1 MPSGAAASA
10 RSGDSAS
17 PSGRSRPPG
26 PPPRATRPRGQA
38 WATFGRN
45 HALDTRAGDFLPV
58 TDLGCRALD
67 AFCVLALGTRRVVPV
82 GATRHPTDAW
92 VAQRLREAT
101 PFGQRP
107 RNLLRDHDRQY
118 GSAFAAVPAA
128 RGITILR
135 TPHRAPQAKAT
146 GERCLAYFNEARPHQ
161 GLGQATPAPS
171 AAETESRS
179 GPLRAVPVLGGL
191 HHTYHRAASGG
202 ADAFSAITA
211 VVDGQTVSIAQ
222 AKSSA
227 IMLVDRQGRAL
238 ATPSPLGADGP
249 SFSVTRAAATITPV
263 GPSPVGG
270 PLVTPAAVARHA
282 LDAGSADDTG
292 TYRHPGAVPQSAYP
306 AALTPG
312 QVTLMGKTSGWVAL
326 PVLAQARLAPRQIA
340 ISSAPAT
347 VDARS
352 SG

>member
-1 MPSGAAASA
+1 MTSSRAKHAAARYS
-10 RSGDSAS
+10 
-17 PSGRSRPPG
+17 
-26 PPPRATRPRGQA
+26 
-38 WATFGRN
+38 
-45 HALDTRAGDFLPV
+45 
-58 TDLGCRALD
+58 
-67 AFCVLALGTRRVVPV
+67 
-82 GATRHPTDAW
+82 
-92 VAQRLREAT
+92 
-101 PFGQRP
+101 
-107 RNLLRDHDRQY
+107 
-118 GSAFAAVPAA
+118 
-128 RGITILR
+128 
-135 TPHRAPQAKAT
+135 
-146 GERCLAYFNEARPHQ
+146 
-161 GLGQATPAPS
+161 
-171 AAETESRS
+171 
-179 GPLRAVPVLGGL
+179 AVPVLGGL
-191 HHTYHRAASGG
+191 HHTYHRAASGD

-227 IMLVDRQGRAL
+227 ITLVDRQGRAL
-238 ATPSPLGADGP
+238 ATPSPLGADRA
-249 SFSVTRAAATITPV
+249 SFSVTRAAATIIPP

-292 TYRHPGAVPQSAYP
+292 TYRHPGTVPRSAYS

-347 VDARS
+347 VDARP